1 MLNFYT
7 MKIFNISIIAAA
19 LLTSFSS
26 CKDFLDVEPG
36 NSIDANTGFNSAS
49 DARNRINGLSRLIAS
64 SSYYG
69 RNFELYGEVKG
80 GDLTVY
86 SQGRGLDQ
94 LYSFNQDAENNNFAG
109 FWSQIYYCIAQTN
122 DVLEKIDKVDAASKA
137 QYANAQGQLLTLR
150 ALFYFDLVR
159 LYGKSY
165 TQAKTSNGVPI
176 VISSVSYSN
185 KPTRATVDEVY
196 TQILKDLKVGQELL
210 SANKK
215 PDNGYINYYA
225 NLAIQS
231 RVYLTMADYENA
243 YQKSNEII
251 TDNVY
256 KLYENEKWASSWSS
270 MYGSESIYELG
281 INEGEADLGTA
292 SLGYYL
298 MRRTGGQGGM
308 FYASDYYLDRLKED
322 TGDVRWAILG
332 RDESSA
338 TRMGAVYKNL
348 GSVNTNTSLPLNSL
362 GDKGNTNNT
371 AVNIKV
377 IRLSEIYLIASEA
390 ALKKPAA
397 DPTKA
402 AELLNAISKR
412 SPNRAAFT
420 ASTISENAILNEKS
434 KELFGEGHRYW
445 DMIRLNK
452 KITFNDDFQ
461 DLTINT
467 RPKEIDRSFDK
478 YILPIPQSEI
488 NANPA
493 LKDQQNPGY

>member
-1 MLNFYT
+1 
-7 MKIFNISIIAAA
+7 MKIFKISIIAAA
-19 LLTSFSS
+19 LVTSFSS

-36 NSIDANTGFNSAS
+36 NSIDAGTALNGAN

-94 LYSFNQDAENNNFAG
+94 LYSFNQDAETNNFSG

-122 DVLEKIDKVDAASKA
+122 DVLEKIDQVAMDSRA

-165 TQAKTSNGVPI
+165 TQDKASRGVPI
-176 VISSVSYSN
+176 VISPASYNS
-185 KPTRATVDEVY
+185 KPARATVEEVY
-196 TQILKDLKVGQELL
+196 TQILKDLKTGQELL
-210 SANKK
+210 GANKAI
-215 PDNGYINYYA
+215 DNGYINYYA

-243 YQKSNEII
+243 YSKANEII
-251 TDNVY
+251 TSGTY
-256 KLYENEKWASSWSS
+256 KLYENEKWTSSWAS
-270 MYGSESIYELG
+270 MYGTESIYELG

-308 FYASDYYLDRLKED
+308 FYASDYYLNRMKED
-322 TGDVRWAILG
+322 NSDVRWAILG

-377 IRLSEIYLIASEA
+377 IRLSEIYLIAAEA
-390 ALKKPAA
+390 ALKKPSA
-397 DPTKA
+397 DPAKS

-412 SPNRAAFT
+412 SPNRPAFSSAT
-420 ASTISENAILNEKS
+420 VNEDAILNEKS

-461 DLTINT
+461 GLTIKT
-467 RPKEIDRSFDK
+467 RPKEIDRTFEK

-488 NANPA
+488 NANPT

>member
-1 MLNFYT
+1 
-7 MKIFNISIIAAA
+7 MKIIKISIITAA

-36 NSIDANTGFNSAS
+36 NSVDANTPLNGAD

-64 SSYYG
+64 PSYYG

-80 GDLTVY
+80 GDLTVF

-94 LYSFNQDAENNNFAG
+94 LYSFNQDAETNNFSG
-109 FWSQIYYCIAQTN
+109 FWSQIYNCIAQTN
-122 DVLEKIDKVDAASKA
+122 DVLEKIDQVSGTTKD
-137 QYANAQGQLLTLR
+137 QYANAEGQLLTLR

-165 TQAKTSNGVPI
+165 THDKTSKGVPI
-176 VISSVSYSN
+176 IINSASHDT
-185 KPTRATVDEVY
+185 KPARATVDEVY
-196 TQILKDLKVGQELL
+196 IQILKDLKAGQKLL
-210 SANKK
+210 EGSKTA
-215 PDNGYINYYA
+215 DNGYINYYA

-231 RVYLTMADYENA
+231 RVYLTMADYDNA
-243 YQKSNEII
+243 YSTADEII
-251 TDNVY
+251 SSNVY
-256 KLYENEKWASSWSS
+256 SLYANEKWASSWAS
-270 MYGSESIYELG
+270 MYGSESIYEIG

-298 MRRTGGQGGM
+298 MKRTGGQGGM
-308 FYASDYYLDRLKED
+308 FYASDYYLNRMKED
-322 TGDVRWAILG
+322 NNDVRWAILG
-332 RDESSA
+332 NDESSD
-338 TRMGAVYKNL
+338 TRKGAVYKNL

-377 IRLSEIYLIASEA
+377 VRLSEIYLIAAEA
-390 ALKKPAA
+390 VLKKATSNPV
-397 DPTKA
+397 KA

-412 SPNRAAFT
+412 SPNRLPFT
-420 ASTISENAILNEKS
+420 AATVNEDAILKEKS

-461 DLTINT
+461 ELTIKT
-467 RPKEIDRSFDK
+467 RPKEIDRTFEK
-478 YILPIPQSEI
+478 YILPIPQAEI
-488 NANPA
+488 NANPT
-493 LKDQQNPGY
+493 LKDQQNPSY

>member
-1 MLNFYT
+1 
-7 MKIFNISIIAAA
+7 MKIFKISIIAAA

-36 NSIDANTGFNSAS
+36 NSVDAGTALNGAS

-64 SSYYG
+64 SNYYG

-94 LYSFNQDAENNNFAG
+94 LYSFNQDAETNNFSG

-122 DVLEKIDKVDAASKA
+122 DVLDKIDQVATDSKA

-165 TQAKTSNGVPI
+165 TQEKTSRGVPI
-176 VISSVSYSN
+176 VISPASYNN
-185 KPTRATVDEVY
+185 KPARATVEEVY
-196 TQILKDLKVGQELL
+196 TQILKDLKTGQELL
-210 SANKK
+210 GANKAI
-215 PDNGYINYYA
+215 DNGYINYYA

-231 RVYLTMADYENA
+231 RVYLTMANYENA
-243 YQKSNEII
+243 YSRANEII
-251 TDNVY
+251 TSGAY
-256 KLYENEKWASSWSS
+256 KLYENEKWGSSWAS

-281 INEGEADLGTA
+281 INEGEADLGTS

-308 FYASDYYLDRLKED
+308 FYASDYYLNRMKED
-322 TGDVRWAILG
+322 NNDVRWAILG

-377 IRLSEIYLIASEA
+377 IRLSEIYLIAAEA

-397 DPTKA
+397 DPVKS

-412 SPNRAAFT
+412 SPNRPAYSSVT
-420 ASTISENAILNEKS
+420 VNEDAILNEKS
-434 KELFGEGHRYW
+434 KELFGEGQRYW
-445 DMIRLNK
+445 DMLRLNK

-461 DLTINT
+461 GLTIKT
-467 RPKEIDRSFDK
+467 RPKEIDRTFDK
-478 YILPIPQSEI
+478 AILPIPQAEI
-488 NANPA
+488 NANPT
-493 LKDQQNPGY
+493 LKEQQNPGY

>member
-1 MLNFYT
+1 
-7 MKIFNISIIAAA
+7 MKIFKISIIAAA

-26 CKDFLDVEPG
+26 CKDFLDVEAG
-36 NSIDANTGFNSAS
+36 NSIDAGTALNGAS

-94 LYSFNQDAENNNFAG
+94 LYSFNQDAETNNFSG

-122 DVLEKIDKVDAASKA
+122 DVLEKIDQVATDSKA
-137 QYANAQGQLLTLR
+137 QYTNAQGQLLTLR

-165 TQAKTSNGVPI
+165 TQDKASLGVPI
-176 VISSVSYSN
+176 VISPASYNN
-185 KPTRATVDEVY
+185 KPARATVAEVY
-196 TQILKDLKVGQELL
+196 TQILKDLKTGQELL
-210 SANKK
+210 GANKAI
-215 PDNGYINYYA
+215 DNGYINYYA

-243 YQKSNEII
+243 YSKANEVI
-251 TDNVY
+251 TSGTY
-256 KLYENEKWASSWSS
+256 KLYENEKWASSWAS
-270 MYGSESIYELG
+270 MYGTESIYELG

-308 FYASDYYLDRLKED
+308 FYASDYYLNRMKED
-322 TGDVRWAILG
+322 NNDVRWAILG

-377 IRLSEIYLIASEA
+377 IRLSEIYLIAAEA
-390 ALKKPAA
+390 ALKKPSA
-397 DPTKA
+397 DPAKS

-412 SPNRAAFT
+412 SPNRPAFSSAT
-420 ASTISENAILNEKS
+420 VNEDAILNEKS

-452 KITFNDDFQ
+452 KIIFNDDFQ
-461 DLTINT
+461 GLTIKT
-467 RPKEIDRSFDK
+467 RPKEIDRTFEK

-488 NANPA
+488 NANPT
-493 LKDQQNPGY
+493 LKEQQNPGY

>member
-1 MLNFYT
+1 
-7 MKIFNISIIAAA
+7 MKIFKISIIAAA
-19 LLTSFSS
+19 LVTSFSS

-36 NSIDANTGFNSAS
+36 NSIDAGTALNGAN

-94 LYSFNQDAENNNFAG
+94 LYSFNQDAETNNFSG

-122 DVLEKIDKVDAASKA
+122 DVLEKIDQVAMDSKA

-165 TQAKTSNGVPI
+165 TQDKASRGVPI
-176 VISSVSYSN
+176 VISPASYNS
-185 KPTRATVDEVY
+185 KPARATVEEVY
-196 TQILKDLKVGQELL
+196 TQILKDLKTGQELL
-210 SANKK
+210 GANKAI
-215 PDNGYINYYA
+215 DNGYINYYA

-243 YQKSNEII
+243 YSKANEII
-251 TDNVY
+251 TSGTY
-256 KLYENEKWASSWSS
+256 KLYENEKWTSSWAS
-270 MYGSESIYELG
+270 MYGTESIYELG

-308 FYASDYYLDRLKED
+308 FYASDYYLNRMKED
-322 TGDVRWAILG
+322 NSDVRWAILG

-377 IRLSEIYLIASEA
+377 IRLSEIYLIAAEA
-390 ALKKPAA
+390 ALKKPSA
-397 DPTKA
+397 DPAKS

-412 SPNRAAFT
+412 SPNRPAFSSAT
-420 ASTISENAILNEKS
+420 VNEDAILNEKS

-461 DLTINT
+461 GLTIKT
-467 RPKEIDRSFDK
+467 RPKEIDRTFEK

-488 NANPA
+488 NANPT
-493 LKDQQNPGY
+493 LKEQQNPGY

>member
-1 MLNFYT
+1 
-7 MKIFNISIIAAA
+7 MKIFKISIIAAA
-19 LLTSFSS
+19 LVTSFSS

-36 NSIDANTGFNSAS
+36 NSIDAGTALNGAS

-94 LYSFNQDAENNNFAG
+94 LYSFNQDAETNNFSG

-122 DVLEKIDKVDAASKA
+122 DVLEKIDQVAMDSRA

-165 TQAKTSNGVPI
+165 TQDKASRGVPI
-176 VISSVSYSN
+176 VISPASYNS
-185 KPTRATVDEVY
+185 KPARATVEEVY
-196 TQILKDLKVGQELL
+196 TQILKDLKTGQELL
-210 SANKK
+210 GANKAI
-215 PDNGYINYYA
+215 DNGYINYYA

-243 YQKSNEII
+243 YSKANEII
-251 TDNVY
+251 TSGTY
-256 KLYENEKWASSWSS
+256 KLYENEKWTSSWAS
-270 MYGSESIYELG
+270 MYGTESIYELG

-308 FYASDYYLDRLKED
+308 FYASDYYLNRMKED
-322 TGDVRWAILG
+322 NSDVRWAILG

-377 IRLSEIYLIASEA
+377 IRLSEIYLIAAEA
-390 ALKKPAA
+390 ALKKPSA
-397 DPTKA
+397 DPAKS

-412 SPNRAAFT
+412 SPNRPAFSSAT
-420 ASTISENAILNEKS
+420 VNEDAILNEKS

-461 DLTINT
+461 GLTIKT
-467 RPKEIDRSFDK
+467 RPKEIDRTFEK

-488 NANPA
+488 NANPT

>member
-1 MLNFYT
+1 
-7 MKIFNISIIAAA
+7 MKIFKISIIAAA

-36 NSIDANTGFNSAS
+36 NSVDAGTALNGAS
-49 DARNRINGLSRLIAS
+49 DVRNRINGLSRLIAS
-64 SSYYG
+64 SNYYG

-94 LYSFNQDAENNNFAG
+94 LYSFNQDAETNNFSG

-122 DVLEKIDKVDAASKA
+122 DVLDKIDQVATDSKA

-165 TQAKTSNGVPI
+165 TQEKTSRGVPI
-176 VISSVSYSN
+176 VISPASYNN
-185 KPTRATVDEVY
+185 KPARATVEEVY
-196 TQILKDLKVGQELL
+196 TQILKDLKTGQELL
-210 SANKK
+210 GANKAI
-215 PDNGYINYYA
+215 DNGYINYYA

-231 RVYLTMADYENA
+231 RVYLTMANYENA
-243 YQKSNEII
+243 YSRANEII
-251 TDNVY
+251 TSGAY
-256 KLYENEKWASSWSS
+256 KLYENEKWGSSWAS

-281 INEGEADLGTA
+281 INEGEADLGTS

-308 FYASDYYLDRLKED
+308 FYASDYYLNRMKED
-322 TGDVRWAILG
+322 NNDVRWAILG

-377 IRLSEIYLIASEA
+377 IRLSEIYLIAAEA

-397 DPTKA
+397 DPVKS

-412 SPNRAAFT
+412 SPNRPAYSSVT
-420 ASTISENAILNEKS
+420 VNEDAILNEKS
-434 KELFGEGHRYW
+434 KELFGEGQRYW
-445 DMIRLNK
+445 DMLRLNK

-461 DLTINT
+461 GLTIKT
-467 RPKEIDRSFDK
+467 RPKEIDRTFDK
-478 YILPIPQSEI
+478 AILPIPQAEI
-488 NANPA
+488 NANPT

>member
-1 MLNFYT
+1 
-7 MKIFNISIIAAA
+7 MKIFKISIIAAA

-36 NSIDANTGFNSAS
+36 NSVDAGTALNGAS

-64 SSYYG
+64 SNYYG

-94 LYSFNQDAENNNFAG
+94 LYSFNQDAETNNFSG

-122 DVLEKIDKVDAASKA
+122 DVLDKIDQVATDSKA

-165 TQAKTSNGVPI
+165 TQEKTSRGVPI
-176 VISSVSYSN
+176 VISPASYNN
-185 KPTRATVDEVY
+185 KPARATVEEVY
-196 TQILKDLKVGQELL
+196 TQILKDLKTGQELL
-210 SANKK
+210 GANKAI
-215 PDNGYINYYA
+215 DNGYINYYA

-243 YQKSNEII
+243 YSRANEII
-251 TDNVY
+251 ASGAY
-256 KLYENEKWASSWSS
+256 KLYENEKWGSSWAS

-281 INEGEADLGTA
+281 INEGEADLGTS

-308 FYASDYYLDRLKED
+308 FYASDYYLNRMKED
-322 TGDVRWAILG
+322 NNDVRWAILG

-377 IRLSEIYLIASEA
+377 IRLSEIYLIAAEA

-397 DPTKA
+397 DPVKS

-412 SPNRAAFT
+412 SPNRPAFSSVT
-420 ASTISENAILNEKS
+420 VNEDAILNEKS
-434 KELFGEGHRYW
+434 KELFGEGQRYW
-445 DMIRLNK
+445 DMLRLNK

-461 DLTINT
+461 GLTIKT
-467 RPKEIDRSFDK
+467 RPKEIDRTFDK
-478 YILPIPQSEI
+478 AILPIPQAEI
-488 NANPA
+488 NANPT
-493 LKDQQNPGY
+493 LKEQQNPGY

>member
-1 MLNFYT
+1 
-7 MKIFNISIIAAA
+7 MKIFKISIIAAA

-36 NSIDANTGFNSAS
+36 NSVDAGTALNGAS

-64 SSYYG
+64 SNYYG

-94 LYSFNQDAENNNFAG
+94 LYSFNQDAETNNFSG

-122 DVLEKIDKVDAASKA
+122 DVLDKIDQVATDSKA

-165 TQAKTSNGVPI
+165 TQDKVSRGVPI
-176 VISSVSYSN
+176 VISPASYNN
-185 KPTRATVDEVY
+185 KPARATVEEVY
-196 TQILKDLKVGQELL
+196 TQILKDLKTGQELL
-210 SANKK
+210 GANKAI
-215 PDNGYINYYA
+215 DNGYINYYA

-231 RVYLTMADYENA
+231 RVYLTMANYENA
-243 YQKSNEII
+243 YSRANEII
-251 TDNVY
+251 TSGAY
-256 KLYENEKWASSWSS
+256 KLYENEKWGSSWAS

-281 INEGEADLGTA
+281 INEGEADLGTS

-308 FYASDYYLDRLKED
+308 FYASDYYLNRMKED
-322 TGDVRWAILG
+322 NNDVRWAILG

-377 IRLSEIYLIASEA
+377 IRLSEIYLIAAEA

-397 DPTKA
+397 DPVKS
-402 AELLNAISKR
+402 AELLNAITKR
-412 SPNRAAFT
+412 SPNRPAYSSVT
-420 ASTISENAILNEKS
+420 VNEDAILNEKS
-434 KELFGEGHRYW
+434 KELFGEGQRYW
-445 DMIRLNK
+445 DMLRLNK

-461 DLTINT
+461 GLTIKT
-467 RPKEIDRSFDK
+467 RPKEIDRTFDK
-478 YILPIPQSEI
+478 AILPIPQAEI
-488 NANPA
+488 NANPT

>member
-1 MLNFYT
+1 
-7 MKIFNISIIAAA
+7 MKIFKISIIAAA

-26 CKDFLDVEPG
+26 CKDFLDVQPG
-36 NSIDANTGFNSAS
+36 NSVDAGTPLNSAS
-49 DARNRINGLSRLIAS
+49 DARNRINGLSRLMAS

-94 LYSFNQDAENNNFAG
+94 LYSFNQDAETNNFSG

-122 DVLEKIDKVDAASKA
+122 DVLEKIEQVAEGSKA
-137 QYANAQGQLLTLR
+137 AYANAQGQLLTLR

-159 LYGKSY
+159 LYGRSY
-165 TQAKTSNGVPI
+165 THDKNSKGVPL
-176 VISSVSYSN
+176 VVNTASHSQ
-185 KPTRATVDEVY
+185 KPGRATVEQVY
-196 TQILKDLKVGQELL
+196 TQILKDLKAGQALL
-210 SANKK
+210 QTNKAI
-215 PDNGYINYYA
+215 DNGYINYYA

-231 RVYLTMADYENA
+231 RVYLTMADYANA
-243 YQKSNEII
+243 YTTANEII
-251 TDNVY
+251 SSGVY
-256 KLYENEKWASSWSS
+256 KLYENEKWMSSWAS
-270 MYGSESIYELG
+270 MYGTESIYELG

-308 FYASDYYLDRLKED
+308 FYASDYYLNRMKED
-322 TGDVRWAILG
+322 NGDIRWGILG

-348 GSVNTNTSLPLNSL
+348 GSVNTNSSLPLNSL

-377 IRLSEIYLIASEA
+377 VRLSEVYLIAAEA
-390 ALKKPAA
+390 ALKKTAA
-397 DPTKA
+397 DPAKA

-412 SPNRAAFT
+412 SPNRLPYTAAT
-420 ASTISENAILNEKS
+420 VTEDAIINEKS

-452 KITFNDDFQ
+452 KITYNDDFQ
-461 DLTINT
+461 GLSIKT
-467 RPKEIDRSFDK
+467 RPKEIDRSFEK

-488 NANPA
+488 NANPT

>member
-1 MLNFYT
+1 
-7 MKIFNISIIAAA
+7 MKIFKISIIAAA

-36 NSIDANTGFNSAS
+36 NSIDAGTALNGAG

-94 LYSFNQDAENNNFAG
+94 LYSFNQDAETNNFSG

-122 DVLEKIDKVDAASKA
+122 DVLEKIDQVATDSKA

-165 TQAKTSNGVPI
+165 TQDKASRGVPI
-176 VISSVSYSN
+176 VISPASYNN
-185 KPTRATVDEVY
+185 KPARATVEEVY
-196 TQILKDLKVGQELL
+196 TQILKDLKAGQELL
-210 SANKK
+210 GANKTI
-215 PDNGYINYYA
+215 DNGYINYYA

-243 YQKSNEII
+243 YSKANEVI
-251 TDNVY
+251 TSGIY
-256 KLYENEKWASSWSS
+256 KLYENEKWTSSWTS
-270 MYGSESIYELG
+270 MYGTESIYELG

-308 FYASDYYLDRLKED
+308 FYASDYYLNRMKED
-322 TGDVRWAILG
+322 NSDVRWAILG

-377 IRLSEIYLIASEA
+377 IRLSEVYLIAAEA
-390 ALKKPAA
+390 ALKKPSA
-397 DPTKA
+397 DPAKS

-412 SPNRAAFT
+412 SPNRPAFSS
-420 ASTISENAILNEKS
+420 ATINEDAILNEKS

-461 DLTINT
+461 GLTIKT
-467 RPKEIDRSFDK
+467 RPKEIDRTFDK
-478 YILPIPQSEI
+478 AILPIPQAEI
-488 NANPA
+488 NANPT

>member
-1 MLNFYT
+1 
-7 MKIFNISIIAAA
+7 
-19 LLTSFSS
+19 
-26 CKDFLDVEPG
+26 
-36 NSIDANTGFNSAS
+36 
-49 DARNRINGLSRLIAS
+49 
-64 SSYYG
+64 
-69 RNFELYGEVKG
+69 
-80 GDLTVY
+80 
-86 SQGRGLDQ
+86 
-94 LYSFNQDAENNNFAG
+94 
-109 FWSQIYYCIAQTN
+109 
-122 DVLEKIDKVDAASKA
+122 
-137 QYANAQGQLLTLR
+137 
-150 ALFYFDLVR
+150 
-159 LYGKSY
+159 
-165 TQAKTSNGVPI
+165 
-176 VISSVSYSN
+176 
-185 KPTRATVDEVY
+185 
-196 TQILKDLKVGQELL
+196 
-210 SANKK
+210 
-215 PDNGYINYYA
+215 
-225 NLAIQS
+225 
-231 RVYLTMADYENA
+231 
-243 YQKSNEII
+243 
-251 TDNVY
+251 
-256 KLYENEKWASSWSS
+256 
-270 MYGSESIYELG
+270 
-281 INEGEADLGTA
+281 
-292 SLGYYL
+292 
-298 MRRTGGQGGM
+298 
-308 FYASDYYLDRLKED
+308 
-322 TGDVRWAILG
+322 
-332 RDESSA
+332 
-338 TRMGAVYKNL
+338 L

>member
-1 MLNFYT
+1 
-7 MKIFNISIIAAA
+7 MKIFKISIIAAA

-36 NSIDANTGFNSAS
+36 NSIDAGTALNGAS

-94 LYSFNQDAENNNFAG
+94 LYSFNQDAETNNFSG

-122 DVLEKIDKVDAASKA
+122 DVLEKIDQVATDSKA
-137 QYANAQGQLLTLR
+137 QYTNAQGQLLTLR

-165 TQAKTSNGVPI
+165 TQDKASRGVPI
-176 VISSVSYSN
+176 VISPASYNN
-185 KPTRATVDEVY
+185 KPARATVAEVY
-196 TQILKDLKVGQELL
+196 TQILKDLKTGQELL
-210 SANKK
+210 GANKAI
-215 PDNGYINYYA
+215 DNGYINYYA

-243 YQKSNEII
+243 YSKANEVIASG
-251 TDNVY
+251 TY
-256 KLYENEKWASSWSS
+256 KLYENEKWTSSWAS
-270 MYGSESIYELG
+270 MYGTESIYELG

-308 FYASDYYLDRLKED
+308 FYASDYYLNRMKED
-322 TGDVRWAILG
+322 NNDVRWAILG

-377 IRLSEIYLIASEA
+377 IRLSEIYLIAAEA
-390 ALKKPAA
+390 ALKKPSA
-397 DPTKA
+397 DPAKS

-412 SPNRAAFT
+412 SPNRPVFSSAT
-420 ASTISENAILNEKS
+420 VNEDAILNEKS

-461 DLTINT
+461 GLTIKT
-467 RPKEIDRSFDK
+467 RPKEIDRTFEK

-488 NANPA
+488 NANPT
-493 LKDQQNPGY
+493 LKEQQNPGY

>member
-1 MLNFYT
+1 
-7 MKIFNISIIAAA
+7 MKIFKISIIAAA

-36 NSIDANTGFNSAS
+36 NSVDAGTALNGAS

-64 SSYYG
+64 SNYYG

-94 LYSFNQDAENNNFAG
+94 LYSFNQDAETNNFSG

-122 DVLEKIDKVDAASKA
+122 DVLDKIDQVATDSKA

-165 TQAKTSNGVPI
+165 TQEKTSRGVPI
-176 VISSVSYSN
+176 VISPASYNN
-185 KPTRATVDEVY
+185 KPARATVEEVY
-196 TQILKDLKVGQELL
+196 TQILKDLKTGQELL
-210 SANKK
+210 GANKAI
-215 PDNGYINYYA
+215 DNGYVNYYA

-243 YQKSNEII
+243 YSKANEII
-251 TDNVY
+251 ASAAY
-256 KLYENEKWASSWSS
+256 KLYENEKWGSSWAS

-281 INEGEADLGTA
+281 INEGEADLGTS

-308 FYASDYYLDRLKED
+308 FYASDYYLNRMKED
-322 TGDVRWAILG
+322 NNDVRWAILG

-338 TRMGAVYKNL
+338 ARMGAVYKNL

-377 IRLSEIYLIASEA
+377 IRLSEIYLIAAEA

-397 DPTKA
+397 DPVKS

-412 SPNRAAFT
+412 SPNRPAFSSVT
-420 ASTISENAILNEKS
+420 VNEDAILNEKS
-434 KELFGEGHRYW
+434 KELFGEGQRYW
-445 DMIRLNK
+445 DMLRLNK

-461 DLTINT
+461 GLTIKT
-467 RPKEIDRSFDK
+467 RPKEIDRTFDK
-478 YILPIPQSEI
+478 AILPIPQAEI
-488 NANPA
+488 NANPT